1 MKKSQIVRK
10 AKVFELHLEKL
21 KDNDEVTECISTKS
35 SLLLWKPMLS
45 NAIRTKK
52 QKEKPLWANSY
63 HGRSK
68 PTEKP

>member
-1 MKKSQIVRK
+1 MKKSYIFRK
-10 AKVFELHLEKL
+10 AKVFELHLENL
-21 KDNDEVTECISTKS
+21 KYIDEFADCIPTKS

-68 PTEKP
+68 LTEKP